1 MRHQSWK
8 PAGKK
13 IRFHSPGRM
22 TSLTLGLRRRTRI
35 LLRRRPKAGKISGN
49 SIHPAGEHHDPHQ
62 DHQHAA
68 RLDGIFYHPLMSFK
82 EIQYR
87 SGKHPHREERDHKA
101 QSVNTNK
108 GVAYRRGTGR
118 ESHQQDTGQGWAYA
132 GRPGKAAGKS

>member
-1 MRHQSWK
+1 
-8 PAGKK
+8 
-13 IRFHSPGRM
+13 
-22 TSLTLGLRRRTRI
+22 
-35 LLRRRPKAGKISGN
+35 
-49 SIHPAGEHHDPHQ
+49 
-62 DHQHAA
+62 
-68 RLDGIFYHPLMSFK
+68 MSFK

-87 SGKHPHREERDHKA
+87 SGKQPHREERDHKA

>member
-22 TSLTLGLRRRTRI
+22 TSLAFGRGGGHGFSSGSA
-35 LLRRRPKAGKISGN
+35 PKAGKISGN

-87 SGKHPHREERDHKA
+87 SGKQPHREERDHKA

-108 GVAYRRGTGR
+108 GRSLPPRTG
-118 ESHQQDTGQGWAYA
+118 
-132 GRPGKAAGKS
+132 